1 MDCFQYGRLYEQ
13 AMGTHEYQQ
22 DPRNEEV
29 WISINGELFRRQ
41 DAKVSV
47 LDAGFLLG
55 DGVWEAF
62 RLHDDV
68 LVFIDEHL
76 DRLYH
81 GASVISLEIPYEREE
96 LVSEIQKVI
105 KANEMHDQV
114 HIRLIITRGLKPT
127 PYQAPW
133 VISSPP
139 TLVIIPEYKKANIER
154 SIKGITL
161 VTVDVIRGPQNVQ
174 DPRINSLSKHNCIAA
189 CVDAARKGG
198 DEGLMLD
205 PNGNVSTCNSTHFFM
220 VKDGEVWTSSGEYC
234 LDGIT
239 RQKIIDIC
247 HDNGIPCFEKNFT
260 TVDVQGADEAFVTGT
275 FAGLTPVIEY
285 DGKAM
290 SNGVRGP
297 MVERLQ
303 KLYLELIRSECNV

>member
-1 MDCFQYGRLYEQ
+1 
-13 AMGTHEYQQ
+13 MGTHEYES
-22 DPRNEEV
+22 DPRNENV
-29 WISINGELFRRQ
+29 WITITKELFRRP

-68 LVFIDEHL
+68 LVFIDDHL
-76 DRLYH
+76 DRLFH
-81 GASVISLEIPYEREE
+81 GASVISLEIPYSREE
-96 LVSEIQKVI
+96 IVSEIIRVI
-105 KANEMHDQV
+105 ENNDMHDHV

-139 TLVIIPEYKKANIER
+139 TMVIIPEYKRANVER
-154 SIKGITL
+154 SINGISL

-189 CVDAARKGG
+189 CVDAANKGG

-220 VKDGEVWTSSGEYC
+220 VKDGEIWTSKGEYC

-239 RQKIIDIC
+239 RQKIIEICYANDIVC
-247 HDNGIPCFEKNFT
+247 HEKDFST
-260 TVDVQGADEAFVTGT
+260 EDVLEADEAFVTGT

-285 DGKAM
+285 DGKQL

-303 KLYLELIRSECNV
+303 KLYIDMIRRECNV